1 MLHTIDICI
10 IALYLVTCLVL
21 GLYKSREIKNIRD
34 FALGGKYTPTVVL
47 VATIFSTNI
56 GAGASMGV
64 IERIYS
70 MGLIFA
76 AARMISPLFWII
88 TAKIFTPNI
97 EQFKDCISMS
107 DVMEKLYGKFG
118 RWCTNICA
126 VLLAVGGV
134 AAQVVAIGYICN
146 YFLEIN
152 HTMGIFIAFATV
164 IIYSSLGG
172 ARALAITDVFQF
184 GIFYIAIPVAC
195 AIALHDV
202 GGLEGL
208 KTNLPENYLTL
219 DLSGANLWIFL
230 SFVFYALMPPADSA
244 FIQRFLMAN
253 SSRQLNRTF
262 YIIAGINIPFVM
274 VLCMIGFIV
283 RAKAPELDGSN
294 AFLYLISNYL
304 PVGVVG
310 FLVAGLLSIVM
321 STANAMINTASV
333 LFAHDIGKMIF
344 KENMSQK
351 QELLTARVM
360 TVLIGVFSIFLALR
374 GGTVFE
380 FMLFAENFWYP
391 LMLIPVTLGFIGY
404 RISQKSFIIAI
415 ISALIVTSYTRY
427 IVGEF
432 DIKSM
437 VLGILANAAG
447 ILISHFYFNFKE
459 MIASISLPKIRTNL
473 KNYSV
478 AALVSFAPKNIVK
491 TINKSVR
498 GHGAH
503 YYTFCIFGILYYTAP
518 LFSTALTGNA
528 TVDLAVYFRI
538 ISACMCLIICFHE
551 YFSKNFARE
560 WLPTIWYVS
569 LLFCLPMVSTYS
581 VLVTNT
587 DLFWVVSAIFS
598 TFMLAMLVDLKSFI
612 VLQTLGITIGYIIYR
627 LMDVTSPVVIP
638 VDGNFSVAAYL
649 YCFASL
655 ILAAIMKKVQDDK
668 ISTLEMIGGAV
679 AHEVK
684 TPLAATHMAAEAMN
698 TLVEGAFKN
707 QNKGKITFKDEDY
720 LMLKDFSAKIKKST
734 TNGIAAVDM
743 ILSALKRPALNEI
756 TSGESQN
763 IAISLSKALEEL
775 NLKASDAKRIVIEP
789 LKEFSANCSEIYLRH
804 LFINLI
810 NNFIRHA
817 GEDAVLSIVISD
829 HRIYFKDN
837 GVGIAPDDINRIFQK
852 FTTCGKNPGTGI
864 GLHFCSM
871 IMESMGG
878 SIECR
883 SMLGEGTVFTLTFPD
898 N

>member
-1 MLHTIDICI
+1 MLHTIDYVI
-10 IALYLVTCLVL
+10 IVIYLITCLAL

-70 MGLIFA
+70 MGIIFA
-76 AARMISPLFWII
+76 AARMLSPLFWII

-152 HTMGIFIAFATV
+152 HTIGVFIAFATV
-164 IIYSSLGG
+164 ITYSSLGG

-195 AIALHDV
+195 AIALHDI
-202 GGLEGL
+202 GGIDGL
-208 KTNLPENYLTL
+208 RNNLPSEFITL

-253 SSRQLNRTF
+253 SSRQLNKTF
-262 YIIAGINIPFVM
+262 YIIAGINIPFIM

-283 RAKAPELDGSN
+283 RAKEPELDGSN

-304 PVGVVG
+304 PVGLVG

-344 KENMSQK
+344 KDMTQK
-351 QELLTARVM
+351 QELLTARIM
-360 TVLIGVFSIFLALR
+360 TIVIGFFSIFLALR

-391 LMLIPVTLGFIGY
+391 LMLIPVTLGFVGY

-415 ISALIVTSYTRY
+415 ASALIVTSCTRY

-437 VLGILANAAG
+437 VLGILANALG
-447 ILISHFYFNFKE
+447 IFLSHLYFNLKNLRAVF
-459 MIASISLPKIRTNL
+459 SLPKIKTNVRYYL
-473 KNYSV
+473 S
-478 AALVSFAPKNIVK
+478 ALYKSLYPRNIM
-491 TINKSVR
+491 KSVNKR
-498 GHGAH
+498 VRDHGAH

-518 LFSTALTGNA
+518 LFSTALTGNP
-528 TVDLAVYFRI
+528 TVDLVVYFRI

-551 YFSKNFARE
+551 YFSQEFSKN
-560 WLPTIWYVS
+560 WLPSFWYIS
-569 LLFCLPMVSTYS
+569 LLFSLPMVSTYS

-587 DLFWVVSAIFS
+587 DLFWIVNAIFS
-598 TFMLAMLVDLKSFI
+598 TFMLAMLVDLKSF
-612 VLQTLGITIGYIIYR
+612 VSLQTIGIFLGYVVYR
-627 LMDVTSPVVIP
+627 LMDVTSPVTIP

-684 TPLAATHMAAEAMN
+684 TPLAATHMAAEAMGS
-698 TLVEGAFKN
+698 LVEIAGKN
-707 QNKGKITFKDEDY
+707 HNKGNITLNREDY
-720 LMLKDFSAKIKKST
+720 TTLKDFSEKIKTST

-743 ILSALKRPALNEI
+743 ILSALKKPSEMDVHSNAPH
-756 TSGESQN
+756 N
-763 IAISLSKALEEL
+763 IVVPLRKALEEL
-775 NLKASDAKRIVIEP
+775 SLGEEETSRIVIEP
-789 LKEFSANCSEIYLRH
+789 LKDFSANCSEIYLRH

-810 NNFIRHA
+810 NNFINHA
-817 GEDAVLSIVISD
+817 GEDAVLNITISD
-829 HRIYFKDN
+829 HKIYFKDN
-837 GVGIAPDDINRIFQK
+837 GTGIAPEDINMIFKK

-871 IMESMGG
+871 IMESLGG

-883 SMLGEGTVFTLTFPD
+883 SMIGEGTVFTLTFPKE
-898 N
+898 